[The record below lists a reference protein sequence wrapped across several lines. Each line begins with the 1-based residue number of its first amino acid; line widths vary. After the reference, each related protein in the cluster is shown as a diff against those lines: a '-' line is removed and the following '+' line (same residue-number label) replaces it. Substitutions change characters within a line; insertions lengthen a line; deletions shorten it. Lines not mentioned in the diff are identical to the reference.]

1 MSLSTVIQLV
11 IDGILTGG
19 IYACVAI
26 GLSLSFGI
34 MRIFNW
40 AQGDTY
46 MMAMFLLYLLIGTTS
61 IHPYL
66 AILIMVP
73 VMFLFGLLL
82 QKYVINPLVMRSKA
96 RENLDVMLTTA
107 GISYIIY
114 NLAVYI
120 FTTNA
125 KSVETPISGKMF
137 NFGTISIVQGKVYA
151 FIAIVAVTIGLE
163 LLLKKTEVGRAL
175 RATSQDKETAL
186 LMGMNNTNL
195 YCLANAINHAC
206 IGLSACVM
214 IPMYTV
220 SPASGQ
226 TFGFKSLIVVV
237 LGGKGSVPGA
247 LLGGLIIG
255 LVETLGAYYFNNVIA
270 QMIIF
275 ALFACILFLKPN
287 GLLSKEKT

>member
-1 MSLSTVIQLV
+1 MNSLIQLL
-11 IDGILTGG
+11 IDGTLTGG

-46 MMAMFLLYLLIGTTS
+46 MMARFILFVLIGKTS

-66 AILIMVP
+66 AILIVVP
-73 VMFLFGLLL
+73 IMFLYGTAL
-82 QKYVINPLVMRSKA
+82 QKWVLNPLVMRSKD
-96 RENLDVMLTTA
+96 RESLDVMLTTA
-107 GISYIIY
+107 GVSYVIY
-114 NLAVYI
+114 NLAVFI
-120 FTTNA
+120 FSTNA
-125 KSVETPISGKMF
+125 KSVDTPISGKMF
-137 NFGTISIVQGKVYA
+137 NVGSVSVAQGKVYA
-151 FIAIVAVTIGLE
+151 FIAILCVTVGLE
-163 LLLKKTEVGRAL
+163 LLLRKTEIGRAL
-175 RATSQDKETAL
+175 RATSQDKETAQ
-186 LMGMNNTNL
+186 LMGMNNVKL
-195 YCLANAINHAC
+195 YNLANALNHAC
-206 IGLSACVM
+206 VGLAACVM

-247 LLGGLIIG
+247 LLGGIILG

-270 QMIIF
+270 QMMVFGLF
-275 ALFACILFLKPN
+275 ALILFLKPN
-287 GLLSKEKT
+287 GLLSKEKS

>member
-1 MSLSTVIQLV
+1 MNSLIQLL
-11 IDGILTGG
+11 IDGTLTGG

-46 MMAMFLLYLLIGTTS
+46 MMAMFILYVLIGKTS

-73 VMFLFGLLL
+73 LMFLYGSGL
-82 QKYVINPLVMRSKA
+82 QKYILNPLVMRTKD
-96 RENLDVMLTTA
+96 RESLDVMLTTA
-107 GISYIIY
+107 GISYIIF
-114 NLAVYI
+114 NLATFI
-120 FTTNA
+120 FGANA
-125 KSVETPISGKMF
+125 KSVATPVSGKMF
-137 NFGTISIVQGKVYA
+137 DLGVASISQAKVYA
-151 FIAIVAVTIGLE
+151 FIAILCVTVGLE
-163 LLLKKTEVGRAL
+163 LLLRKTEIGRAL
-175 RATSQDKETAL
+175 RATSQDKETAQ
-186 LMGMNNTNL
+186 LMGMNNVKL
-195 YCLANAINHAC
+195 YNLANALNHAC
-206 IGLSACVM
+206 VGLAACVM

-247 LLGGLIIG
+247 LLGGIIIG

-270 QMIIF
+270 QMMIFGLF
-275 ALFACILFLKPN
+275 ALILFLKPN
-287 GLLSKEKT
+287 GLLSKEKS

>member
-1 MSLSTVIQLV
+1 MNSLIQLL
-11 IDGILTGG
+11 IDGTLTGG

-46 MMAMFLLYLLIGTTS
+46 MMAMFILYVLIGKTS

-66 AILIMVP
+66 AIFIMVP
-73 VMFLFGLLL
+73 LMFLYGSGL
-82 QKYVINPLVMRSKA
+82 QKYVLNPLVMRTKD
-96 RENLDVMLTTA
+96 RESLDVMLTTA

-114 NLAVYI
+114 NLAVFI

-125 KSVETPISGKMF
+125 KSVDTPVSGKMF
-137 NFGTISIVQGKVYA
+137 DLGSISISRGKVYA
-151 FIAIVAVTIGLE
+151 GIAILCVTVGLE
-163 LLLKKTEVGRAL
+163 LLLRKTEIGRAL
-175 RATSQDKETAL
+175 RAQ
-186 LMGMNNTNL
+186 LMGMNNVKL
-195 YCLANAINHAC
+195 YNLANALNHAC
-206 IGLSACVM
+206 VGLAACVM

-247 LLGGLIIG
+247 LLGGIILG
-255 LVETLGAYYFNNVIA
+255 LVETMGTYYFNNVVA
-270 QMIIF
+270 QMMIFGLF
-275 ALFACILFLKPN
+275 ALILFLKPN
-287 GLLSKEKT
+287 GLLSKEKS